1 MAEIYQD
8 KKTMKYIIANLK
20 MNILS
25 PQERERYLNAM
36 EKELKKKKL
45 KNIEI
50 ILCPAFVHL
59 EAFNKWKGKRRDVKI
74 GAQNMFSEDKG
85 SYTGEV
91 SPVML
96 KKIGV
101 DFVILGHSERRRYFM
116 ENNEEVN
123 LKIIAALKNGI
134 RPILCIGETKTEKEN
149 DLTMQVVEKQLE
161 ECLMD
166 IPRAKIEQIIFVYEP
181 VWAIS
186 SNNPDCPPITNEI
199 MSARLLIRKFLV
211 EKYGTKIAGRVAIIY
226 GGSVNMSN
234 VKDVCIN
241 SEMDGTLVGK
251 ESLLPHEFIKI
262 ANELTD

>member
-1 MAEIYQD
+1 
-8 KKTMKYIIANLK
+8 MKYIIANLK
-20 MNILS
+20 MNLLS
-25 PQERERYLNAM
+25 PQEREHYLNSL

-45 KNIEI
+45 KNVEI

-59 EAFNKWKGKRRDVKI
+59 EAFNKWRGKRKEKI

-123 LKIIAALKNGI
+123 LKISAALKNGI
-134 RPILCIGETKTEKEN
+134 RPILCIGETKAEKES
-149 DLTMQVVEKQLE
+149 DLTMQVVGKQLK

-166 IPRAKIEQIIFVYEP
+166 IPRSKIEQIIFVYEP

-186 SNNPDCPPITNEI
+186 SNNPDCPPTANEI
-199 MSARLLIRKFLV
+199 MSAKLLIRKFLV
-211 EKYGTKIAGRVAIIY
+211 EKYGARIAGRAAIIY

-234 VKDVCIN
+234 MKDVCIN
-241 SEMDGTLVGK
+241 SEMDGALVGK

-262 ANELTD
+262 AETLN